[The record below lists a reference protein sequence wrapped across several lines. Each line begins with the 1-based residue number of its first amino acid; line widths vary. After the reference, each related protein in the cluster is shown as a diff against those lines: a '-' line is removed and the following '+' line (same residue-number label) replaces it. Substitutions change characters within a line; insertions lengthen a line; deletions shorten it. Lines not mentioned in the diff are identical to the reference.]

1 MTKYF
6 LVNNASR
13 AAVYGIGTYIKQ
25 LTEYIRNGQSQYELC
40 LLDIYSD
47 VKEFVV
53 DRDENGILHYKIP
66 SFQRRKNVF
75 SYYRCILFFLDS
87 YIEKDEEVI
96 FHFNYSQ
103 HYDLIRQIKSRYKS
117 CHILYTIH
125 YLNWCFT
132 LNGNLTRFRKLI
144 GNEDNDAIRE
154 NIQKDYLND
163 KRLFSL
169 CDDIIVLSKF
179 TYDVLCKDYHLDE
192 SKLHLVYNGMKDNP
206 ESVPYS
212 NIDNSQKEILY
223 VGRLDEIKGIEYVI
237 KAFKSISSY
246 MNAHLTIV
254 GDGDFC
260 RYLTLCEG
268 IWDKVT
274 FTGKIDKDKLEQ
286 FFSRATIGI
295 QPSFHE
301 QCSYSAIEMMA
312 HGIPFVATDSTGLGE
327 MMDYTPECLVHI
339 DENDF
344 QPDAFVKQLAERIER
359 LLSDSQLRCQ
369 VSKEIK
375 RLFHERYSLNCMGD
389 ALRGVWASAIDEEN
403 GYSKEFLPYL
413 DDEMMRLINE
423 RPVLDMDTIGLTG
436 IGCYLWWRI
445 CSLREQMEH
454 QSNADSMR
462 LQEYFIYY
470 IDWLYDVLVED
481 GMEAFSSYFEP
492 DPLNKLLSDLMDAG
506 FYKTKVETIIQK
518 IHELGVDLETKKSK
532 ETKLY
537 EVSRTAL
544 EIYNLNL

>member
-132 LNGNLTRFRKLI
+132 LNGNLTRFRKII

-246 MNAHLTIV
+246 TNAHLTII
-254 GDGDFC
+254 GDGDFSK
-260 RYLTLCEG
+260 YLALCEG

-274 FTGKIDKDKLEQ
+274 FTGKIDKEKLEQ
-286 FFSRATIGI
+286 FFSKATLGI
-295 QPSFHE
+295 QASFHE

-312 HGIPFVATDSTGLGE
+312 HGIPFIATDSTGLGE

-339 DENDF
+339 DENNF
-344 QPDAFVKQLAERIER
+344 QPDAFIKQLAEKIEE
-359 LLSDSQLRCQ
+359 LLSDNQLRRQ
-369 VSKEIK
+369 ISKELK
-375 RLFHERYSLNCMGD
+375 RLFYDRYNISCMGN
-389 ALRGVWASAIDEEN
+389 ALNGVWTATIDKEI
-403 GYSKEFLPYL
+403 GFSKEFLPYL
-413 DDEMMRLINE
+413 DNEMVRLINE
-423 RPVLDMDTIGLTG
+423 RPILDMDSVGLTG

-445 CSLREQMEH
+445 CSLKEQRERH
-454 QSNADSMR
+454 SYADSIR

-470 IDWLYDVLVED
+470 IDWLYDVLVKD
-481 GMEAFSSYFEP
+481 GNEAFSSFFEP
-492 DPLNKLLSDLMDAG
+492 NPLKELLNDLLDVN
-506 FYKTKVETIIQK
+506 FYKTKVEEIIQ
-518 IHELGVDLETKKSK
+518 IVLELGIDLESSNNKGTNQYNIPKI
-532 ETKLY
+532 
-537 EVSRTAL
+537 AL
-544 EIYNLNL
+544 EIFNSNL